1 MPMEWALYIAAFLVL
16 ATGAAH
22 SILGER
28 YILVRLFR
36 RTEIPHLFGGPEFT
50 VRTLRFAW
58 HITTVAWWGLGAII
72 ILVARGEATSSTV
85 LLVLSGTSLAS
96 AVVAAVGSRFR
107 HLSWLVFVAVAVLLY
122 MSAVASPS
130 GRVI

>member
-1 MPMEWALYIAAFLVL
+1 MEWMLYLSAFLVF
-16 ATGAAH
+16 ATGVAH
-22 SILGER
+22 SYLGER

-72 ILVARGEATSSTV
+72 VLVARDVTAPSAILYVLSSTA
-85 LLVLSGTSLAS
+85 LAS
-96 AVVAAVGSRFR
+96 AAVAAIGSRFR
-107 HLSWLVFVAVAVLLY
+107 HLSWLAFLAVAVLLF
-122 MSAVASPS
+122 MSAAANAS
-130 GRVI
+130 GVVI